1 MRDAP
6 RRSWTPRS
14 GARILISSGRECPAK
29 LAGEATHHLGEEIL
43 VAGFPWGRRLEEF
56 RGIVSQLLVESKEAT
71 TPDDGSDQA
80 IMVDAAAA
88 KRVSG
93 GGVYLVTT
101 GTLLG
106 VVEGYQTA
114 SIAVKGQS
122 QTYSVKVPMPGETF
136 VVPIGR
142 IRRFLRDAELGGG
155 PG

>member
-1 MRDAP
+1 
-6 RRSWTPRS
+6 
-14 GARILISSGRECPAK
+14 
-29 LAGEATHHLGEEIL
+29 
-43 VAGFPWGRRLEEF
+43 
-56 RGIVSQLLVESKEAT
+56 
-71 TPDDGSDQA
+71 
-80 IMVDAAAA
+80 
-88 KRVSG
+88 
-93 GGVYLVTT
+93 VTT